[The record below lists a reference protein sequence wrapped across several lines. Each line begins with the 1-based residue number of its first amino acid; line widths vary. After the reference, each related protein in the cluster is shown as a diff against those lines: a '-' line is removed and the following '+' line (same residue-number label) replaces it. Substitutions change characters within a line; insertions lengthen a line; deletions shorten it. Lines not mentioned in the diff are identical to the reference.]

1 MRQCVVILVI
11 LLGAVFCRAQQ
22 NLILNGRFEAFDTIA
37 PCVAG
42 DLSPSLGSSHVIQ
55 NWWNPTITS
64 SDYYQRCDTGSF
76 RIPLQISGSYQ
87 EDPYHLNAYVGL
99 ITLLNGGIYQEYIA
113 THLKTSLL
121 KNKHYEFKA
130 LVNSYDFNFYN
141 TNIGFCLESDSIDRD
156 TVSTYS
162 PRHPANVYMT
172 DSVIKSCIDW
182 TDISIKFSPTIDSLR
197 FLIIGTFPSVTPILI
212 YRPTLS
218 EICLPDS
225 TSDPGV
231 AYYLIDDVRVYCLD
245 CDTLDTIDTTD
256 TIPHENICAV
266 SFPDAFTPNGDNIN
280 DTWKPLLTPACENII
295 SIYLLKIFDCW
306 DNEIFETTDKD
317 EGWTGQHKEIGTYIY
332 YLQYDDQK
340 GTQKKTGSIELIR

>member
-245 CDTLDTIDTTD
+245 CDTLDTIDTT
-256 TIPHENICAV
+256 TTNL
-266 SFPDAFTPNGDNIN
+266 
-280 DTWKPLLTPACENII
+280 PLLSAGLQCRLYPNPV
-295 SIYLLKIFDCW
+295 
-306 DNEIFETTDKD
+306 NDKL
-317 EGWTGQHKEIGTYIY
+317 IV
-332 YLQYDDQK
+332 
-340 GTQKKTGSIELIR
+340 ELIGNVEDNDFSITISDVLGKVYTIALLPGKITAVDLTSLPAALYFYEIKNKNNLRLQSGKVMKE